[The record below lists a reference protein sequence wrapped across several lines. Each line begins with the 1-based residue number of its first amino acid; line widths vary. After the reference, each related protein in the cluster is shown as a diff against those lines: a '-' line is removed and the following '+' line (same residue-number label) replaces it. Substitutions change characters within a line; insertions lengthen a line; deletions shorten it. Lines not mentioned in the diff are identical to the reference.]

1 MTASF
6 DALGTTVAVAAVD
19 ERRTVAAC
27 TAVAEELAAFDAA
40 CSRFRSDS
48 ELARLNDAHGA
59 AVRVGPILLDA
70 LRVAIDA
77 ARKTGGLVDP
87 TVGRTLRLSGYD
99 TTFRV
104 VARRNPS
111 SFTPHFCTAAG
122 WQTIELDEGE
132 RTVRLASGV
141 ELDLGATGKA
151 LAADRAARAAAAAAE
166 CGVLVG
172 VGGDIAI
179 AGEPP
184 SGGWPV
190 AIADDHAAPLRAAVP
205 TVAIA
210 AGGLATSSTTV
221 RRWRAGEMEL
231 HHVVD
236 PRSGRPVAG
245 PWRTVS
251 VAAATCVDANAASTA
266 AFVVGADAL
275 EWLETRGLPARL
287 VRLDGSVERVAGWP
301 EDTS

>member
-6 DALGTTVAVAAVD
+6 DALGTTVAVATVD
-19 ERRTVAAC
+19 PRRTDDACAAVAA
-27 TAVAEELAAFDAA
+27 ELAAFDAA

-48 ELARLNDAHGA
+48 ELAAVNDAQGA

-70 LRVAIDA
+70 LHVALDA

-99 TTFRV
+99 ATYRV
-104 VARRNPS
+104 VAARDPT
-111 SFTPHFCTAAG
+111 SFTPRFCTAAG
-122 WQTIELDEGE
+122 WRTISLDDSE
-132 RTVRLASGV
+132 RTVRIPAGV

-151 LAADRAARAAAAAAE
+151 LAADRAARTAAAAAG
-166 CGVLVG
+166 CGALVG
-172 VGGDIAI
+172 VGGDVSV
-179 AGEPP
+179 AGDAPA
-184 SGGWPV
+184 GGWPV
-190 AIADDHAAPLRAAVP
+190 AIADDHAARVVSGSP

-221 RRWRAGEMEL
+221 RRWRAGGIEL

-236 PRSGRPVAG
+236 PRSGHPVVG

-251 VAAATCVDANAASTA
+251 VAADTCVDANAASTA
-266 AFVVGADAL
+266 AFVLGAAAL
-275 EWLETRGLPARL
+275 DWLRARRLPARL
-287 VRLDGSVERVAGWP
+287 VRLDGSVEYVAGWP
-301 EDTS
+301 EDAA